1 MLIFGGVDVFK
12 ATASFG
18 QLFQRAFQGHE
29 PRTSI
34 GSWIRPELPG
44 ENRDMTPR
52 YKLIIFRKKQV
63 HLGEMKIEW
72 ILNSGTMYQLRY
84 QLQIFMAGKV
94 LGRFWANL
102 NFFGRFSY
110 PQVQP
115 IDQFVCEESTKFPP
129 RGQIGTRDLPEM
141 WRWFQEYSNP
151 EKICCI
157 NWAKHPGPLAV
168 EFVKVYRG
176 PFIKMNRLL
185 FHC

>member
-18 QLFQRAFQGHE
+18 QLFQRAFQGT
-29 PRTSI
+29 RF
-34 GSWIRPELPG
+34 PELRSVLGSDPNYQVKMG
-44 ENRDMTPR
+44 IWHRDINWSS
-52 YKLIIFRKKQV
+52 LEKKQV
-63 HLGEMKIEW
+63 HLGEMKIPNEFW
-72 ILNSGTMYQLRY
+72 NHGTMYQLRY

-94 LGRFWANL
+94 VGRFWANL

-129 RGQIGTRDLPEM
+129 RGQIGTRDVPEM

-157 NWAKHPGPLAV
+157 NWAKYPGPLAV
-168 EFVKVYRG
+168 ELWRFIEG
-176 PFIKMNRLL
+176 PS
-185 FHC
+185 